1 MSSTIHRGQSLQSLS
16 LDDLGIVQ
24 IQSNSIDDASTVK
37 TIDSKLSELAHDNGK
52 NRPISTHGAPVSENQ
67 ETVEDVRAWAKEA
80 SFKLKS
86 FNYKIP
92 GDKGSLLKVKQAG
105 NASNTSTAGIAIQ
118 NSNSNSSIKTQP
130 VTAEPVSNATSNT
143 TSATNSSS
151 DSMDVSA
158 TTNADDI
165 GERQKIIIPEESAAV
180 QKPDEQDN
188 ATVTTVVNESPKKKK
203 RIGPNGEELE
213 EDDDEE
219 IVLKPVQP
227 NTYVKEETTPIFT
240 NVTLRPVPK
249 VIDTKTINTDRPS
262 STVYSFLQLKATR
275 FGSKDSLSTLS
286 ASHDDDHLSIRSE
299 PLPQKKTVKDIGV
312 TPYEHLK
319 KINRTKQ
326 YGDYLPEELER
337 YLSDEEFQKVLGK
350 NRTEFY
356 GLPLWKQQFLK
367 KRAQLF

>member
-24 IQSNSIDDASTVK
+24 IQSNSIDDSSTVK
-37 TIDSKLSELAHDNGK
+37 TVDSKLSELAHDNGK

-92 GDKGSLLKVKQAG
+92 GDKGSLLKVKQAI

-130 VTAEPVSNATSNT
+130 VTEPISNATSNT

-151 DSMDVSA
+151 DSLDVSA

-165 GERQKIIIPEESAAV
+165 GERQKIIIPEEPVAV

-213 EDDDEE
+213 EDDEE
-219 IVLKPVQP
+219 IILKPVQP

-350 NRTEFY
+350 NRAEFY
-356 GLPLWKQQFLK
+356 ALPLWKQQFLK